1 MLLKWLFNST
11 VDPLHSFSQ
20 KQSGQ
25 GFENVNHLISCPAQN
40 PSKLS
45 CQTWFWLLAPS
56 PASYP
61 SSSSETQIRQ
71 SSLLPQ
77 TIFFFCLECFPLDF
91 HHFFM
96 HVFAK
101 RPSLIILLGKKS
113 TSESLSL
120 VSAGLA
126 SQFLLMFATAFYT
139 YLMSGSQQDRM

>member
-77 TIFFFCLECFPLDF
+77 TIFFFLSRMLSPWFSPLFHACLCKKALPDYSIGEKKHIWVSISCLCWISFT
-91 HHFFM
+91 
-96 HVFAK
+96 V
-101 RPSLIILLGKKS
+101 LIDVCNCILYLFN
-113 TSESLSL
+113 
-120 VSAGLA
+120 VWIPAG
-126 SQFLLMFATAFYT
+126 
-139 YLMSGSQQDRM
+139 